1 MMKQVNSAKTAIFFL
16 TLAFLA
22 LLTHSQAPS
31 APITISPG
39 KSATYTN
46 DPNTYS
52 NFTSSFNIT
61 KKLLA
66 ITVDPI
72 LNTNNTLFLSLKDT
86 LRNLTF
92 T

>member
-1 MMKQVNSAKTAIFFL
+1 MKQVNSAKTAIFLITFVIFV
-16 TLAFLA
+16 FLA
-22 LLTHSQAPS
+22 QSQAPS
-31 APITISPG
+31 APTVLTPG
-39 KSATYTN
+39 KSFTSASEANTN
-46 DPNTYS
+46 NY
-52 NFTSSFNIT
+52 FASSFNIT

-66 ITVDPI
+66 VTVDPV